1 MNSSKFKQIL
11 VPFIYII
18 ILGFLSVSNLVIAA
32 SNTRQDFVI
41 NNETKELLVIVDAN
55 VYYNGSI
62 IITVTAGDPVNATVN
77 GVMKEISIGESEELY
92 ILNTT
97 SIYFSLSTYG
107 FSEGYFEMELN
118 YDPDL
123 GGNNPVRRTIGIAA
137 AFIIAISII
146 SYYIRAKKLERKP
159 DEEDEELADP
169 ETLRKRR
176 EAAGAEK
183 KFWGLDDKE

>member
-1 MNSSKFKQIL
+1 MNNSKIKEKL
-11 VPFIYII
+11 VPFIFII
-18 ILGFLSVSNLVIAA
+18 ILGFLSISNLVVAA
-32 SNTRQDFVI
+32 SNTTQNFAL
-41 NNETKELLVIVDAN
+41 NNETKTMLDIEAT

-62 IITVTAGDPVNATVN
+62 TITVTSGDPVNATVN

-97 SIYFSLSTYG
+97 SILFILSTNG
-107 FSEGYFEMELN
+107 LSEGHFDMELN
-118 YDPDL
+118 FDPYA

-169 ETLRKRR
+169 ETLRKRK

-183 KFWGLDDKE
+183 KFWGLDDNE

>member
-11 VPFIYII
+11 IPFIYII
-18 ILGFLSVSNLVIAA
+18 ILGLLSVSNLVVAA
-32 SNTRQDFVI
+32 SDTRQDFVL
-41 NNETKELLVIVDAN
+41 NNETKVLLETDAT

-62 IITVTAGDPVNATVN
+62 IITVTSGDPVNAIVN
-77 GVMKEISIGESEELY
+77 GVMKEISMGESEELY

-107 FSEGYFEMELN
+107 FSEGYFVMELN
-118 YDPDL
+118 YDPNAS
-123 GGNNPVRRTIGIAA
+123 GNNPVRRTIGIVA

-146 SYYIRAKKLERKP
+146 SYYIRTKRLERKP

>member
-18 ILGFLSVSNLVIAA
+18 ILGFLSMSNLVIAA
-32 SNTRQDFVI
+32 SETRQDFAI
-41 NNETKELLVIVDAN
+41 NNETKELLVIVDAD

-62 IITVTAGDPVNATVN
+62 IITVTSGDPVNATVN
-77 GVMKEISIGESEELY
+77 GVMKEISMGESEELY

-107 FSEGYFEMELN
+107 SSEGYFEMELN

-146 SYYIRAKKLERKP
+146 SYYIRAKRLERKP

>member
-1 MNSSKFKQIL
+1 MNRSKFKRRL
-11 VPFIYII
+11 VPFVFII
-18 ILGFLSVSNLVIAA
+18 IMGSLSVSNLVVAA
-32 SNTRQDFVI
+32 SDTTQEFVV
-41 NNETKELLVIVDAN
+41 NNETKVLLEITDAS

-62 IITVTAGDPVNATVN
+62 IVTVTSGDPINATVN
-77 GVMKEISIGESEELY
+77 GITKEISIGESEELY

-107 FSEGYFEMELN
+107 YSEGYFDMELN
-118 YDPDL
+118 YDPNS
-123 GGNNPVRRTIGIAA
+123 GGNNPIRRTIGIAA
-137 AFIIAISII
+137 AFLIAISII
-146 SYYIRAKKLERKP
+146 SYYVRAKKLERKP

-183 KFWGLDDKE
+183 KFWGIDDKE

>member
-32 SNTRQDFVI
+32 SETRQDFAI
-41 NNETKELLVIVDAN
+41 NNETKELLVIVDAD

-62 IITVTAGDPVNATVN
+62 IITVTSGDPVNATVN
-77 GVMKEISIGESEELY
+77 GVMKEISMGESEELY

-146 SYYIRAKKLERKP
+146 SYYIRAKRLERKP

>member
-55 VYYNGSI
+55 VYYNVSI

-77 GVMKEISIGESEELY
+77 GVMKEISMGESEELY

-123 GGNNPVRRTIGIAA
+123 GGNNPVRRTIGIA
-137 AFIIAISII
+137 
-146 SYYIRAKKLERKP
+146 
-159 DEEDEELADP
+159 
-169 ETLRKRR
+169 ET
-176 EAAGAEK
+176 
-183 KFWGLDDKE
+183 

>member
-1 MNSSKFKQIL
+1 MNRSKIKKRL
-11 VPFIYII
+11 VPFAFTI
-18 ILGFLSVSNLVIAA
+18 ILGFLSVSNLVVAA
-32 SNTRQDFVI
+32 SDTRQNFVV
-41 NNETKELLVIVDAN
+41 NNETKVLLDIDAT

-62 IITVTAGDPVNATVN
+62 IITVTSGDPVNATVN
-77 GVMKEISIGESEELY
+77 GIEKEISMGESEELY

-107 FSEGYFEMELN
+107 FSEGYFDMELN
-118 YDPDL
+118 YDL
-123 GGNNPVRRTIGIAA
+123 NVGGNNPVRRTIGIAA

-146 SYYIRAKKLERKP
+146 SYYIRAKRLERKP

-169 ETLRKRR
+169 ETLRRRR

>member
-1 MNSSKFKQIL
+1 MNKSKFKRRLI
-11 VPFIYII
+11 PFVFII
-18 ILGFLSVSNLVIAA
+18 ILGSLSVSNLVVAA
-32 SNTRQDFVI
+32 SDTRQDFVV
-41 NNETKELLVIVDAN
+41 NNETKVLLEIIDAA
-55 VYYNGSI
+55 VYYNGSL
-62 IITVTAGDPVNATVN
+62 IITVTSGDPINATVN
-77 GVMKEISIGESEELY
+77 GVIKEISNGESEELY

-97 SIYFSLSTYG
+97 SIYFSISTNG
-107 FSEGYFEMELN
+107 FSEGYFDMELN
-118 YDPDL
+118 YDPNAS
-123 GGNNPVRRTIGIAA
+123 GNNPVRRTIGIAA

-169 ETLRKRR
+169 KTLRKRR

>member
-18 ILGFLSVSNLVIAA
+18 ILGFLSMSNLVIAA
-32 SNTRQDFVI
+32 SDTRQDFAI
-41 NNETKELLVIVDAN
+41 NNKTKELLVIVDAD

-62 IITVTAGDPVNATVN
+62 IITVTYGDPVNATVN
-77 GVMKEISIGESEELY
+77 GVMKEISMGESEELY

-146 SYYIRAKKLERKP
+146 SYYIRAKRLERKP